1 MTSRHTCRC
10 GIMRDM
16 SITTSDATR
25 PAPATSMPAGVG
37 IGWRPEIADVLAAQ
51 PGLTWV
57 EVVAESVMH
66 GMPPALRELR
76 ERGVTVVPHGVK
88 LGLGDAEGLD
98 ADRVAHFV
106 GTAAITG
113 APLISEHISFVRA
126 GGFEVG
132 HLTPLPRTRAA
143 VDVMVR
149 NVRSVQAELD
159 VPLALE
165 RVAAL
170 FTYPEDEMSEA
181 QFVTE
186 IIERTDALLLL
197 DIANVYA
204 NARNHG
210 GNPLETALAMPLE
223 RLAYMHVAGGVEN
236 DGIYHDTHAAAV
248 NPEVL
253 HLISELSRH
262 TRFPAAMLERDG
274 DYPPAEELL
283 TELDAIAD
291 AAGMPRVTAAQ

>member
-1 MTSRHTCRC
+1 
-10 GIMRDM
+10 MRDM

-66 GMPPALRELR
+66 GMPPALRQLR

-98 ADRVAHFV
+98 VDRVAHFI

-113 APLISEHISFVRA
+113 APLVSEHISFVRA

-165 RVAAL
+165 CVAAL
-170 FTYPEDEMSEA
+170 FIYPEDEMSEA

-210 GNPLETALAMPLE
+210 GNPLETPLAMPLE

-253 HLISELSRH
+253 HLISELSRR
-262 TRFPAAMLERDG
+262 TTFPAAMLERDG